1 MKVAQRAKFKLI
13 IGIIV
18 GCLIFL
24 NTAKINSHSINL
36 TVDVNQVIADVSN
49 NPLGLGI
56 NFLQDS
62 AKITTSLKDFN
73 LGSLRFPDGVLADNY
88 LFDPS
93 NPSNPKIAIQDSN
106 IWQVKSLGKTDG
118 TWYSDLSFDDF
129 IKLCHSVGAEP
140 FIVIGIDAIA
150 YLGDAPHATS
160 QEVLD
165 AAVEWV
171 KYANLIKNYDIK
183 YWEIGNENDLKRHGS
198 GEVKWTPEQY
208 ARTVVEFS
216 QAMKK
221 VDSSIQIGAN
231 GMKGLY
237 PNWWNQIMP
246 IIKQDVDF
254 LVTHQYSW
262 IEDYQKW
269 RDYHGTYDYNITNA
283 LAAIDKYNPNLRL
296 NITETS
302 SFNPNVVHT
311 NSAWKMLHNFEMIG
325 QALCFNRIDYIHFWT
340 FRWLEKKSYSQD
352 SSSFDNY
359 YQITPIGF
367 SIKTWSNFLK
377 KKMIYTSN
385 NKLQKINHWASYD
398 PDNNSLSILLLNK
411 KQQVQNIFLKLKN
424 YNYEKM
430 INNQVWVLKGAKAN
444 SQNVTWQKS
453 NSILV
458 TEKQL
463 SLQLE
468 PLSVTVL
475 SF

>member
-1 MKVAQRAKFKLI
+1 MKVAQRAKFKVI
-13 IGIIV
+13 VGIIV

-24 NTAKINSHSINL
+24 NTAQINSHSINL

-49 NPLGLGI
+49 NPVGLGI
-56 NFLQDS
+56 NFLQNP
-62 AKITTSLKDFN
+62 AKITTSLKNFN
-73 LGSLRFPDGVLADNY
+73 IGSLRFPDGVLADNY

-93 NPSNPKIAIQDSN
+93 NPGSPKIAIQDSN
-106 IWQVKSLGKTDG
+106 IWQVKSLGKADG
-118 TWYSDLSFDDF
+118 TWYSNLSFDDF

-150 YLGDAPHATS
+150 YTGKAPHANS
-160 QEVLD
+160 KEVLN
-165 AAVEWV
+165 AAVKWV
-171 KYANLIKNYDIK
+171 EYANLIKNYDIK
-183 YWEIGNENDLKRHGS
+183 YWEIGNENDIKRHGS
-198 GEVKWTPEQY
+198 DEVKWTPEKY

-221 VDSSIQIGAN
+221 VDPSIQIGAN

-262 IEDYQKW
+262 IEDYQQW
-269 RDYHGTYDYNITNA
+269 TDYNGTYDYNLTNA
-283 LAAIDKYNPNLRL
+283 LAAINKYKPNLRL

-302 SFNPNVVHT
+302 SFNPSVVHT
-311 NSAWKMLHNFEMIG
+311 NNTWKMLHNFEMIG
-325 QALCFNRIDYIHFWT
+325 QALCFNQIDYVHFWT
-340 FRWLEKKSYSQD
+340 FRWLEKNSYSQD
-352 SSSFDNY
+352 ISSFDNN

-367 SIKTWSNFLK
+367 SIKTWSKFLK
-377 KKMIYTSN
+377 KKMVYTSN
-385 NKLQKINHWASYD
+385 NQLQKINHWASYD
-398 PDNNSLSILLLNK
+398 PDTNSLNLLLLNK
-411 KQQVQNIFLKLKN
+411 KQQVQSIFLKLKN
-424 YNYEKM
+424 YNYEK
-430 INNQVWVLKGAKAN
+430 IKNNQVWVLKGAKSN
-444 SQNVTWQKS
+444 SQNTTWQKL
-453 NSILV
+453 NSIPV

-468 PLSVTVL
+468 PLSVTVV